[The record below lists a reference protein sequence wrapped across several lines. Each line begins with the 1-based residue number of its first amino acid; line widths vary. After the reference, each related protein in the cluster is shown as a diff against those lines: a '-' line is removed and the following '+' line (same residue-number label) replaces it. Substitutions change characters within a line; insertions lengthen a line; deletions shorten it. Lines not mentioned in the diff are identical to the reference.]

1 MAEQFVIT
9 QNVNS
14 DGNSFPVN
22 RTVSADQ
29 EYSNNLIVT
38 GPDSGSLTTRT
49 DNDTG
54 VVTLSGGHGVVNGR
68 VDAYWSGG
76 KRIGMTATV
85 AVNAVT
91 IDGGT
96 GDNLPAQSTTVN
108 LKNPQVLSP
117 TVDGTAAVGLLVFS
131 TLGTNSS
138 YLPGTIVFAQSN
150 STLIEQYDLTA
161 TAPNQEWDG
170 LAADSPIP
178 ATVGKIYFSHGNP
191 SVTITM
197 GTTILYN

>member
-1 MAEQFVIT
+1 MAETFVVT
-9 QNVNS
+9 QNVNT
-14 DGNSFPVN
+14 DGANYSVN

-29 EYSNNLIVT
+29 EYSNNVSVT
-38 GPDSGSLTTRT
+38 GANAGTLTTRT

-54 VVTLSGGHGVVNGR
+54 VVTLSGGHSVVNGR
-68 VDAYWSGG
+68 VDAYWATG

-96 GDNLPAQSTTVN
+96 GDNLPTATTAVN

-117 TVDGTAAVGLLVFS
+117 TIDGTAAVGLLVTS
-131 TLGTNSS
+131 TLGVNPT
-138 YLPGTIVFAQSN
+138 YLGGTIVFAEADT
-150 STLIEQYDLTA
+150 TLIAQYDLTA
-161 TAPNQEWDG
+161 AAPNDLWDG
-170 LAADSPIP
+170 AAADSPIP
-178 ATVGKIYFSHGNP
+178 ETVGKIYFSHGNP

-197 GTTILYN
+197 GTAILYN